1 METLSINRQTSGS
14 QSFCHAH
21 RVSKNVPPLTCY
33 ILTYTIRLRQFWQ
46 KCYHTKKVRNQMM
59 LNFLHY
65 LAKQETQE
73 LRFFILALPTN
84 TQTKDIQIIT
94 WSLLN
99 YHSFLKW
106 SSVCIK
112 QLKST

>member
-1 METLSINRQTSGS
+1 
-14 QSFCHAH
+14 
-21 RVSKNVPPLTCY
+21 
-33 ILTYTIRLRQFWQ
+33 
-46 KCYHTKKVRNQMM
+46 MM

-99 YHSFLKW
+99 YHSFLK
-106 SSVCIK
+106 
-112 QLKST
+112 